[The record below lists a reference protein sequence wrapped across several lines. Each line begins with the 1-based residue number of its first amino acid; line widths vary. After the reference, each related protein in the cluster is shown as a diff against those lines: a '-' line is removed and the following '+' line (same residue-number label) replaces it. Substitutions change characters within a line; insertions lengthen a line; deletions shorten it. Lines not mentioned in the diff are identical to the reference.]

1 MGDRVRLV
9 AAQGDWREQVKE
21 KKLRK
26 KLRKRVTKLLRF
38 AAENNIEH
46 VSMFADLKDGKPFIY
61 ACASVDGVQLV
72 DPILDFVEWGDADA

>member
-1 MGDRVRLV
+1 M
-9 AAQGDWREQVKE
+9 KE

-26 KLRKRVTKLLRF
+26 KMRKRAMKLLQF
-38 AAENNIEH
+38 AAANGIEH

-72 DPILDFVEWGDADA
+72 KPIIDFVECGDHDA

>member
-1 MGDRVRLV
+1 M
-9 AAQGDWREQVKE
+9 KE

-46 VSMFADLKDGKPFIY
+46 VSMFANIKDGKPFIY
-61 ACASVDGVQLV
+61 AMADNDGISLMA
-72 DPILDFVEWGDADA
+72 PIAEFVGGEADA